1 MTQPLPRPTATPIE
15 APAADPIKERRQ
27 RAREAGFDTYDEERD
42 GGALF
47 EAAIEAAIETAT
59 RVRIDPLVVSRAAF
73 EAGID
78 PGALGE
84 ALPIALR
91 LLGLEV
97 QA

>member
-15 APAADPIKERRQ
+15 APAADPIRERRQ
-27 RAREAGFDTYDEERD
+27 RAREAAYDAMEIGD
-42 GGALF
+42 SI
-47 EAAIEAAIETAT
+47 EAKAIEDAIEIAT